1 MENSM
6 KQGSRRTVIFT
17 DIGDTIVDEGTEVRR
32 QEGGIVLSAG
42 FLPGAVTTYR
52 QLYREGF
59 PIVMVADGYLKSFQ
73 NTMGLAGLTDIFAA
87 WVVSDE
93 IGAEKPDRL
102 MFQTAMDKLG
112 LTGRDKGRILMIG
125 NNLKRD
131 IAGASRFGIH
141 SILQA
146 WSPRYNMMPESPEEQ
161 PTFRVERPA
170 ELIPVIHYWEEK
182 LQNS

>member
-1 MENSM
+1 M
-6 KQGSRRTVIFT
+6 KTREGQRRTVIFT

-32 QEGGIVLSAG
+32 AEGGIVLSAG
-42 FLPGAVTTYR
+42 FLPGAVKTYR
-52 QLYREGF
+52 QLFEEGY

-73 NTMGLAGLTDIFAA
+73 NTMRLAGLTDIFTA

-102 MFQTAMDKLG
+102 MFQTAMDKMG
-112 LTGRDKGRILMIG
+112 LTDKDKGRVLMIG
-125 NNLKRD
+125 NNVKRD
-131 IAGASRFGIH
+131 IAGANRFGIH

-146 WSPRYNMMPESPEEQ
+146 WSPRYDMTPHSPEEE
-161 PTFRVERPA
+161 PTFTGRRPE
-170 ELIPVIHYWEEK
+170 ELVGVIHYWEEK